1 MELANVNKRSV
12 CVGVGVCGCTST
24 TVRTNRV
31 TECACVL
38 ACVCVPVWVCSEKY
52 EFVGKCQEVGS
63 LMAELTD
70 DP

>member
-1 MELANVNKRSV
+1 MCDDA
-12 CVGVGVCGCTST
+12 GVCECTSA

-31 TECACVL
+31 TECASFPLRVCVRG
-38 ACVCVPVWVCSEKY
+38 CVCEKY

-63 LMAELTD
+63 LMVGLTD

>member
-1 MELANVNKRSV
+1 MTECASSS
-12 CVGVGVCGCTST
+12 VGVCVK
-24 TVRTNRV
+24 VR
-31 TECACVL
+31 
-38 ACVCVPVWVCSEKY
+38 VCEKY

>member
-1 MELANVNKRSV
+1 MTECASSPV
-12 CVGVGVCGCTST
+12 CVCVCVCLCASVGVC
-24 TVRTNRV
+24 
-31 TECACVL
+31 
-38 ACVCVPVWVCSEKY
+38 EKY

>member
-1 MELANVNKRSV
+1 M

-24 TVRTNRV
+24 TVRTERV
-31 TECACVL
+31 TECVPVLCVS
-38 ACVCVPVWVCSEKY
+38 VCVSVGACEKY

-63 LMAELTD
+63 LMVGLTD

>member
-1 MELANVNKRSV
+1 MFV
-12 CVGVGVCGCTST
+12 CAGVCACTSA

-31 TECACVL
+31 TECASSCVG
-38 ACVCVPVWVCSEKY
+38 VCVKVRVCEKY